1 MYAIIEDSGSQFRV
15 SEGDTLNVDLRELAE
30 GAKEIEFARVLLVS
44 SEGNVKVG
52 TPLVAGAK
60 VVAEILDGFAA
71 GPKLHHWY
79 FRPKKHSRRKIGH
92 RQHYVQVRVTKI
104 VA

>member
-15 SEGDTLNVDLRELAE
+15 SEGDVLNVDLRELPE
-30 GAKEIEFARVLLVS
+30 GSTTIEFGRVLLVS
-44 SEGNVKVG
+44 GENGVKVG
-52 TPLVAGAK
+52 APLVDGAK
-60 VVAEILDGFAA
+60 VVAQIVDGLAA

-79 FRPKKHSRRKIGH
+79 FNAKKHSRRKIGH
-92 RQHYVQVRVTKI
+92 RQHYVQVKISQI